1 MQIKCGFCE
10 YRGDADE
17 FVPRDQE
24 CGPDWICPKC
34 LLGVYVPATLT
45 ADDLAA
51 LGGKDAAA

>member
-10 YRGDADE
+10 YLGNAEE

-34 LLGVYVPATLT
+34 LLGTYVPATLT
-45 ADDLAA
+45 VEELISIESMDESV
-51 LGGKDAAA
+51 

>member
-34 LLGVYVPATLT
+34 LLGTYVSATLT
-45 ADDLAA
+45 VEDLISIEAMDDAV
-51 LGGKDAAA
+51 